1 MNKHFHYRTGIIFIL
16 LMGGFAT
23 FAQAQSQPQSQPQ
36 GEAGYVIRQEA
47 QETCADKDSGDVCSF
62 VNSAGD
68 SINGSCGYQGG
79 VGGKLICI
87 PIH

>member
-1 MNKHFHYRTGIIFIL
+1 MKNRLHTIISITFML
-16 LMGGFAT
+16 AGNCVAT
-23 FAQAQSQPQSQPQ
+23 ANAQAPAQ
-36 GEAGYVIRQEA
+36 GEAGYVAREQA
-47 QETCADKDSGDVCSF
+47 QESCADKDSGDVCSF

-79 VGGKLICI
+79 GVGGKLVCI

>member
-1 MNKHFHYRTGIIFIL
+1 MQNRLLYIIGALAMLASSHI
-16 LMGGFAT
+16 AT
-23 FAQAQSQPQSQPQ
+23 AQTQSQPQ
-36 GEAGYVIRQEA
+36 GEAGYVARQQA
-47 QETCADKDSGDVCSF
+47 QETCADKESGDVCSF

-79 VGGKLICI
+79 VNSKLVCI